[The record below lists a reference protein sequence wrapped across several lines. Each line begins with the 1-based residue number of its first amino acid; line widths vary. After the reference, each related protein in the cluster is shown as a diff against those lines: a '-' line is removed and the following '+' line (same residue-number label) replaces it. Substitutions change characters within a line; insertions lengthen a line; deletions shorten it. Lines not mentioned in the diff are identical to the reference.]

1 MFLSLVVNPVCLD
14 FPVPSPVESADGL
27 CFNLTGVCVNC
38 TPDTMGLTHDSWE
51 IARDS
56 LEFEVKLGA
65 GCFAEVWC
73 GKNKIVPFRS
83 FHFY

>member
-1 MFLSLVVNPVCLD
+1 MFLSLVVNPVCLP
-14 FPVPSPVESADGL
+14 FHVPSPVESADGL
-27 CFNLTGVCVNC
+27 CFNLTGVCVNY
-38 TPDTMGLTHDSWE
+38 TPDTVGLTHDSWE

-73 GKNKIVPFRS
+73 GKNKIVPS
-83 FHFY
+83 FSFNF